1 MSWESKTDY
10 CGLDNSTG
18 DNAPSTILV
27 KTSTPNNSGQYL
39 EKHSSDGAY
48 IAAGCKAFGER
59 AAPSNTYTIA
69 GTATISSPSGEGL
82 VCLGKVTPINGKN
95 YALQSISWTTGADAE
110 PTLSATAAEVAGTT
124 RNQFKVPQFSILPDH
139 IAQIPSFQFAGE
151 QNATPAF
158 SLPTANNANAG
169 CELLECGGEIS
180 CSVKTNDK
188 NGAPKA
194 HDVTNAHIVVN
205 ITIAQ
210 YGSAEPTV
218 TPASG
223 WNVSSPLTCDDP
235 DSDFPTWSMSI
246 SRPLAKTLSAQS

>member
-1 MSWESKTDY
+1 MSWESKDDY

-18 DNAPSTILV
+18 ENAPSTILV
-27 KTSTPNNSGQYL
+27 KTSTLNNSGQYL
-39 EKHSSDGAY
+39 EKHGRDGAF
-48 IAAGCKAFGER
+48 IAAGCKAFGAR
-59 AAPSNTYTIA
+59 SAPSNTYVIA
-69 GTATISSPSGEGL
+69 GDATISGTGAAQ

-95 YALQSISWTTGADAE
+95 FALQSIRWTTGADVE
-110 PTLSATAAEVAGTT
+110 PTLSATAAEVAGAT
-124 RNQFKVPQFSILPDH
+124 RNQFKVPQFSISPDH

-151 QNATPAF
+151 ESATPAF
-158 SLPTANNANAG
+158 SLSAADNANAG

-194 HDVTNAHIVVN
+194 HDVTNAHIVVD

-210 YGSAEPTV
+210 YGSATPTV